1 MVTFTAIEFLAIKE
15 LKGNILL
22 SSQDNLNFMQR
33 YLISYEFTDGED
45 QEEGGEMLLNWYE
58 SGGPQNRP
66 ENYEVH
72 SWIFMVQNGI
82 GHSVVSADSL
92 ETIWKQWHP
101 WRRLMDINIQPC
113 LDLDETVSL
122 FKKQKMNTRMD

>member
-1 MVTFTAIEFLAIKE
+1 
-15 LKGNILL
+15 
-22 SSQDNLNFMQR
+22 MQR

-45 QEEGGEMLLNWYE
+45 QEEGAEMLINWYE

-101 WRRLMDINIQPC
+101 WRRLMDISIQPC
-113 LDLDETVSL
+113 MDLDETVGL
-122 FKKQKMNTRMD
+122 FKIFFLIFPNLSVILKNTSINFIALIKLGGNI

>member
-1 MVTFTAIEFLAIKE
+1 
-15 LKGNILL
+15 
-22 SSQDNLNFMQR
+22 MQR

-45 QEEGGEMLLNWYE
+45 QEEGAEMLINWYE

-82 GHSVVSADSL
+82 GHSVVSADSSWDNL
-92 ETIWKQWHP
+92 EAMASLEKVNGYKYSAVYGSWWDSRI
-101 WRRLMDINIQPC
+101 IQKN
-113 LDLDETVSL
+113 
-122 FKKQKMNTRMD
+122 KKWIQE

>member
-1 MVTFTAIEFLAIKE
+1 
-15 LKGNILL
+15 
-22 SSQDNLNFMQR
+22 MQR

-45 QEEGGEMLLNWYE
+45 QEEGAEMLINWYE

-82 GHSVVSADSL
+82 GHSVVSAD
-92 ETIWKQWHP
+92 
-101 WRRLMDINIQPC
+101 C
-113 LDLDETVSL
+113 LLYTSPSPRDLAVS
-122 FKKQKMNTRMD
+122 RMPSSA

>member
-1 MVTFTAIEFLAIKE
+1 MWDCILCGLACH
-15 LKGNILL
+15 
-22 SSQDNLNFMQR
+22 
-33 YLISYEFTDGED
+33 
-45 QEEGGEMLLNWYE
+45 EEGVAAGTTNE
-58 SGGPQNRP
+58 
-66 ENYEVH
+66 
-72 SWIFMVQNGI
+72 IFMIQNGI

-122 FKKQKMNTRMD
+122 FKKEKMNTRMD

>member
-1 MVTFTAIEFLAIKE
+1 
-15 LKGNILL
+15 
-22 SSQDNLNFMQR
+22 MQR

-45 QEEGGEMLLNWYE
+45 QEEGAEMLINWYE

-82 GHSVVSADSL
+82 GPVSYTHLTLPTSFL
-92 ETIWKQWHP
+92 
-101 WRRLMDINIQPC
+101 
-113 LDLDETVSL
+113 V
-122 FKKQKMNTRMD
+122 

>member
-1 MVTFTAIEFLAIKE
+1 
-15 LKGNILL
+15 
-22 SSQDNLNFMQR
+22 MQR
-33 YLISYEFTDGED
+33 YLISYEFADGED
-45 QEEGGEMLLNWYE
+45 LEEGGEMLINWYE

-72 SWIFMVQNGI
+72 SWIFMIQNGI

-122 FKKQKMNTRMD
+122 FKKEKMNTRMD

>member
-1 MVTFTAIEFLAIKE
+1 MCIRDRI
-15 LKGNILL
+15 
-22 SSQDNLNFMQR
+22 
-33 YLISYEFTDGED
+33 
-45 QEEGGEMLLNWYE
+45 NWYE

-101 WRRLMDINIQPC
+101 WRRLMDISIQPC
-113 LDLDETVSL
+113 MDLELIISSSRTFSYSKLSIGSL
-122 FKKQKMNTRMD
+122 

>member
-1 MVTFTAIEFLAIKE
+1 
-15 LKGNILL
+15 
-22 SSQDNLNFMQR
+22 MQR

-45 QEEGGEMLLNWYE
+45 QEEGAEMLINWYE

-72 SWIFMVQNGI
+72 SWVFMVQNGI

-101 WRRLMDINIQPC
+101 WRRLMDISIQPC
-113 LDLDETVSL
+113 ICLLYTSPSPRDGLLS
-122 FKKQKMNTRMD
+122 RMPSSA

>member
-1 MVTFTAIEFLAIKE
+1 
-15 LKGNILL
+15 
-22 SSQDNLNFMQR
+22 MQR

-45 QEEGGEMLLNWYE
+45 QEEGAEMLINWYE
-58 SGGPQNRP
+58 SGGPRNRP

-101 WRRLMDINIQPC
+101 WRRLMDISIQPC
-113 LDLDETVSL
+113 MDLDETVGL
-122 FKKQKMNTRMD
+122 FKKQKMNTRIV

>member
-1 MVTFTAIEFLAIKE
+1 
-15 LKGNILL
+15 
-22 SSQDNLNFMQR
+22 MQR

-45 QEEGGEMLLNWYE
+45 QEEGAEMLINWYE

-82 GHSVVSADSL
+82 GHSVVSEILLRQFGSNGIPG
-92 ETIWKQWHP
+92 EG
-101 WRRLMDINIQPC
+101 
-113 LDLDETVSL
+113 
-122 FKKQKMNTRMD
+122 